1 MDDKFPELGSLD
13 TPPADLYP
21 VTVYQPQEL
30 ESISRALSA
39 SKGNEPLQEKFL
51 QSIANEIAVDNED
64 DTNYSTF
71 EGLID
76 GSATVYQHPGLFPGL
91 EPRQIKRILSGL
103 SEDAG
108 DEDFNRNNAVEN
120 VIRLFARDNKNE
132 PLFRGNEKLGEA
144 LTRGLVKG
152 AGNAATFLAAAK
164 ATNAGLQAF
173 PLTAVPVTP
182 LQAGIRIFGP
192 PAVGLGA
199 VVLGSGATDDLADTV
214 AGRESLLI
222 PGSDFYYNVVEKI
235 GEDGPFVFAP
245 LGAGARGLG
254 AKALME
260 RTVPREF
267 SKGLLGRDPGLLK
280 GLEAF
285 KRQTYFVDPPLK
297 MMNYQFKRAQRGK
310 RPVLSTRSLRATA
323 GAEQIIERMR
333 RELKNPVVLSSEA
346 GALTVGALA
355 SEAAKDEGASFGMQ
369 VVAELGG
376 NVLGGVLLDTFSR
389 RLVPLAAK
397 LAELN
402 RIRKDMGGIKP
413 ALKETFRG
421 RQAQN
426 EQRVANFVWD
436 FLSRYGDDPNQILK
450 DIESGKLDE
459 AVNAYERANPGSSIN
474 VSTAMK
480 TSSPAM
486 LALQKAV
493 ADSIGGAGGSFR
505 ENSVKMADGV
515 RLYLRAMYATGD
527 PTAVSTAAEAA
538 RDIFETS
545 IQNNIDRTAA
555 QVTAAFLRVAG
566 KNSVDEL
573 SDIQMS
579 DLGNDIFKAVSEAKA
594 KVDAGRRRLY
604 ANVPENLVVR
614 EFKNPEGEPV
624 DVPNVV
630 SVWDEVKNPDLE
642 FSNRNL
648 VQELRT
654 LIDYSKDRAQK
665 MGLDF
670 DVGDDL
676 NPDVSTFRKIYDDY
690 RGTDTQ
696 TQFDYYVSKLGKK
709 YNLDDP
715 SPASL
720 TELSSLIRDINRR
733 NPEGGEDLSAL
744 LTAKRDEL
752 VSLRRSADK
761 KADTEPFEGITH
773 NSLDKIRS
781 TALDLAANTKDAA
794 TRKAANDFAAAA
806 LADMNSL
813 PPGSNFELDMAR
825 RYTAAANDAFERTF
839 AGEVLESSRAKG
851 LKIDPENDLGKRIFS
866 AGSVRSRNLADIGKF
881 SATQYLTTM
890 FTGVPGRGQELA
902 ADFIEAST
910 NPKSKVLDLVE
921 ARKWLDENKN
931 ELEALPG
938 YVFREVKKGKDTYL
952 EAVTGG
958 TLYENLADTL
968 EDSTTLRG
976 SLENVLRQIR
986 VEAVAVSAGDPDSIQ
1001 GLSPKAI
1008 RDWLAKDSNREI
1020 LAAYPK
1026 LKDDL
1031 EKFADGNES
1040 VLSLFIKN
1048 KKRRED
1054 ELKARKQGFSFY
1066 QLLPE
1071 KNESP
1076 VKVISDA
1083 IKSQS
1088 NPLGKLDE
1096 AWQVVD
1102 KAPKS
1107 WVNKIN
1113 GEIYRKDDAV
1123 EGFKSTVL
1131 DAVLLNAG
1139 STEKDFNALNAY
1151 RTLFAPMQYAKGR
1164 KSLADWLVDKNIYS
1178 ADEVKNVEEFMSR
1191 AAELQNAIFAGNPGD
1206 VDELINKMGAGA
1218 ELIVSV
1224 LGATSATRLQ
1234 RMVTDD
1240 TSASLIIASRGAQS
1254 FRNAYSKLVSDAP
1267 SVLKMDILK
1276 KALEEPDFMAK
1287 LLRQGKT
1294 EQEKNRV
1301 MGSIARTLVLDGYL
1315 LPAARRGVLYP
1326 VAGAAGESEIDL
1338 NLGSEAAAA
1347 EMPPERPPARTPARS
1362 VRPVEPI
1369 TAPAGPYR
1377 PQALAPRP
1385 AAPAPMTGAANPEQR
1400 ARMQQLF
1407 PGDTM
1412 MTGIGSL

>member
-1 MDDKFPELGSLD
+1 MDDKSPELESPELESPELESPELGSAA
-13 TPPADLYP
+13 TPPDNLYP
-21 VTVYQPQEL
+21 VSVYSEKEL
-30 ESISRALSA
+30 ESVSRALNA
-39 SKGNEPLQEKFL
+39 GKGSNTLQEKFL

-76 GSATVYQHPGLFPGL
+76 GSATVYQHPGLFPEL

-103 SEDAG
+103 PEDAG
-108 DEDFNRNNAVEN
+108 DEDFNRNTAVES
-120 VIRLFARDNKNE
+120 VIRLFARNNKDE
-132 PLFRGNEKLGEA
+132 PLFRGNERLGEA
-144 LTRGLVKG
+144 LGRGLVKG
-152 AGNAATFLAAAK
+152 TSNVALFLAYAK
-164 ATNAGLQAF
+164 AANAGLQAF
-173 PLTAVPVTP
+173 PGTAVPVTP
-182 LQAGIRIFGP
+182 LQALVRIFGP
-192 PAVGLGA
+192 PTVGLGA
-199 VVLGSGATDDLADTV
+199 VVLGSGATDDLTDAV
-214 AGRESLLI
+214 AGQKSLLI
-222 PGSDFYYNVVEKI
+222 PGSDFYYNAVEKI
-235 GEDGPFVFAP
+235 GEDVPFVFVP
-245 LGAGARGLG
+245 LGAGPRGLG
-254 AKALME
+254 ARALME

-285 KRQTYFVDPPLK
+285 KRQTYFVDPLK
-297 MMNYQFKRAQRGK
+297 RSQGGK

-323 GAEQIIERMR
+323 GAEQIVERMR
-333 RELKNPVVLSSEA
+333 RELKNPVVLASEA

-355 SEAAKDEGASFGMQ
+355 SESAKDEGASFGMQ

-376 NVLGGVLLDTFSR
+376 NVLGGVLLDTFAR
-389 RLVPLAAK
+389 RLVPLGAK
-397 LAELN
+397 ALELN
-402 RIRKDMGGIKP
+402 RIRKDMGGIRP

-426 EQRVANFVWD
+426 EQRVGNFVWD

-459 AVNAYERANPGSSIN
+459 AVNAYERANPGSSIA
-474 VSTAMK
+474 VKTAMK

-527 PTAVSTAAEAA
+527 PTAVSTAADAA

-579 DLGNDIFKAVSEAKA
+579 DLGNDIFKAVSEAKD

-614 EFKNPEGEPV
+614 EFKNPEGEPI

-630 SVWDEVKNPDLE
+630 SVWDEIKDPDLE

-648 VQELRT
+648 VRELST
-654 LIDYSKDRAQK
+654 IIDYSRSRAKK
-665 MGLDF
+665 MGLGF

-676 NPDVSTFRKIYDDY
+676 NPDVATFRKTYDDY
-690 RGTDTQ
+690 RGTDAQ
-696 TQFDYYVSKLGKK
+696 TRFDRYVNK

-715 SPASL
+715 SPKTL
-720 TELSSLIRDINRR
+720 TKLSGLIRDINRR
-733 NPEGGEDLSAL
+733 NMEGGEDLSAL

-752 VSLRRSADK
+752 VSLRRSANK
-761 KADTEPFEGITH
+761 TADTEPFEGITH

-781 TALDLAANTKDAA
+781 TALDLAANTKDSA
-794 TRKAANDFAAAA
+794 TRRMANKFAAAA

-813 PPGSNFELDMAR
+813 PAGSNFELDMAR
-825 RYTAAANDAFERTF
+825 KYTAAANDAFERTF
-839 AGEVLESSRAKG
+839 AGEVLENSRAKG

-921 ARKWLDENKN
+921 ARRWLDKNKN

-938 YVFREVKKGKDTYL
+938 YVFRENKNGL

-958 TLYENLADTL
+958 TLYENLSDTL

-986 VEAVAVSAGDPDSIQ
+986 VEALAVSPGDPGSIQ

-1008 RDWLAKDSNREI
+1008 QNWLAKDSSREI

-1031 EKFADGNES
+1031 EKFAGGDES
-1040 VLSLFIKN
+1040 ILPLFFKN

-1054 ELKARKQGFSFY
+1054 ELKARQQGFSYY

-1096 AWQVVD
+1096 AWGVVD

-1113 GEIYRKDDAV
+1113 GDIYRKKDAV

-1224 LGATSATRLQ
+1224 LGASSATRLQ

-1240 TSASLIIASRGAQS
+1240 TSASLIVASRGAKS

-1287 LLRQGKT
+1287 LLRKGKT

-1301 MGSIARTLVLDGYL
+1301 MGSIARELVLDGYVI
-1315 LPAARRGVLYP
+1315 PAARRGVLYP
-1326 VAGAAGESEIDL
+1326 GASEAGESEIDL
-1338 NLGSEAAAA
+1338 NPVSEAAAA
-1347 EMPPERPPARTPARS
+1347 EMPPARPPARP

-1369 TAPAGPYR
+1369 TAPVGPYR
-1377 PQALAPRP
+1377 PPATAPRP
-1385 AAPAPMTGAANPEQR
+1385 AAPAPITGAANPQQR

>member
-1 MDDKFPELGSLD
+1 MNAGKGSN
-13 TPPADLYP
+13 T
-21 VTVYQPQEL
+21 
-30 ESISRALSA
+30 
-39 SKGNEPLQEKFL
+39 LQEKFL

-64 DTNYSTF
+64 DTNFSTF

-76 GSATVYQHPGLFPGL
+76 GSATVYQHPGLFPEL

-103 SEDAG
+103 PEDAG
-108 DEDFNRNNAVEN
+108 DEDFNRNTAVES
-120 VIRLFARDNKNE
+120 VIRLFARNNKDE
-132 PLFRGNEKLGEA
+132 PLFRGNERLGEA
-144 LTRGLVKG
+144 LGRGLVKG
-152 AGNAATFLAAAK
+152 TSNVALFLGAAQAA
-164 ATNAGLQAF
+164 NAGLQAF
-173 PLTAVPVTP
+173 PGTAVPVTP
-182 LQAGIRIFGP
+182 LQALVRIVGP

-199 VVLGSGATDDLADTV
+199 VVLGSGATDDLTDTV
-214 AGRESLLI
+214 AGRKSLLI
-222 PGSDFYYNVVEKI
+222 PGSDFYYNAVETI
-235 GEDGPFVFAP
+235 GEDVPFVFAP
-245 LGAGARGLG
+245 LGASGRGLG
-254 AKALME
+254 ATALMK

-267 SKGLLGRDPGLLK
+267 STALLGKNPGLLK
-280 GLEAF
+280 GLDAF
-285 KRQTYFVDPPLK
+285 KRQTYYVDPLK
-297 MMNYQFKRAQRGK
+297 RSQGGRRAVK
-310 RPVLSTRSLRATA
+310 ATVALKATA
-323 GAEQIIERMR
+323 GAENIIKRMR
-333 RELKNPVVLSSEA
+333 KELSRPVVLASEA

-355 SEAAKDEGASFGMQ
+355 LESARDEGASFAME
-369 VVAELGG
+369 VVAGMGG
-376 NVLGGVLLDTFSR
+376 SVVGGVLLDTFAR
-389 RLVPLAAK
+389 RLMPLAAK
-397 LAELN
+397 ARELN
-402 RIRKDMGGIKP
+402 RARKDMGGTRAAI
-413 ALKETFRG
+413 AETFRG

-426 EQRVANFVWD
+426 EQRVGNFVWD

-459 AVNAYERANPGSSIN
+459 AVNAYERANPGSSIA

-486 LALQKAV
+486 LALQKGV
-493 ADSIGGAGGSFR
+493 ADSVGGAGGAFKA
-505 ENSVKMADGV
+505 NSIKMADGV

-545 IQNNIDRTAA
+545 IQNNIDRSAA

-604 ANVPENLVVR
+604 ADVPENLVVR
-614 EFKNPEGEPV
+614 EFKNPEGAPI

-642 FSNRNL
+642 YSNKTL
-648 VQELRT
+648 IQELST
-654 LIDYSKDRAQK
+654 LIGYSKSRAER
-665 MGLDF
+665 MGLAF
-670 DVGDDL
+670 DVADDL
-676 NPDVSTFRKIYDDY
+676 NPDVSTFKKTYDEY
-690 RGTDTQ
+690 RGTTAQ
-696 TQFDYYVSKLGKK
+696 AKFDIYAKK
-709 YNLDDP
+709 HGLDEPSGENLR
-715 SPASL
+715 
-720 TELSSLIRDINRR
+720 TLSTLIRNVTLR
-733 NPEGGEDLSAL
+733 NPEGVGNLSPEEVANLSDLL
-744 LTAKRDEL
+744 IAKRNEL

-781 TALDLAANTKDAA
+781 TALDLAANTKDSA
-794 TRKAANDFAAAA
+794 TRKAANKFAAAA

-825 RYTAAANDAFERTF
+825 KYTKAANDAFERTF
-839 AGEVLESSRAKG
+839 AGEVLESSRATG
-851 LKIDPENDLGKRIFS
+851 LRIDPENDLGKRIFS

-910 NPKSKVLDLVE
+910 NSKSKVLDLVE
-921 ARKWLDENKN
+921 ARKWLGENKN

-938 YVFREVKKGKDTYL
+938 YAFKETENGL
-952 EAVTGG
+952 MAVTGG
-958 TLYENLADTL
+958 NLYKNLSDTL

-986 VEAVAVSAGDPDSIQ
+986 VEALAVSPGDPGSIQ

-1008 RDWLAKDSNREI
+1008 QKWLAKDSSREI

-1031 EKFADGNES
+1031 EKFAGGDES
-1040 VLSLFIKN
+1040 ILPLFIKN

-1054 ELKARKQGFSFY
+1054 ELKARQQGFSFY

-1096 AWQVVD
+1096 AWGVVD

-1107 WVNKIN
+1107 WLNKIDRA
-1113 GEIYRKDDAV
+1113 IYHKKDAV

-1151 RTLFAPMQYAKGR
+1151 RTLFAPMQYAEGR
-1164 KSLADWLVDKNIYS
+1164 KSLADWLVDKSIYS
-1178 ADEVKNVEEFMSR
+1178 ADEIKNVEEFMSR
-1191 AAELQNAIFAGNPGD
+1191 AAELQQSIFAGNSGD

-1218 ELIVSV
+1218 EIIVSV
-1224 LGATSATRLQ
+1224 LGASSATKMQ

-1240 TSASLIIASRGAQS
+1240 TSASLIVASRGATA

-1294 EQEKNRV
+1294 EQEKNRI
-1301 MGSIARTLVLDGYL
+1301 MGSIAQSLILDGYVI
-1315 LPAARRGVLYP
+1315 PAARRGVLYP
-1326 VAGAAGESEIDL
+1326 AAGAAGESEIDF
-1338 NLGSEAAAA
+1338 NLVSEAAAA
-1347 EMPPERPPARTPARS
+1347 EMPPERPPARPPARPPERPPARP
-1362 VRPVEPI
+1362 VRPVEP
-1369 TAPAGPYR
+1369 TMAPAAGPYR
-1377 PQALAPRP
+1377 PPATAPRP
-1385 AAPAPMTGAANPEQR
+1385 AAPAPITGAANPEQR
-1400 ARMQQLF
+1400 ALMQQLF
-1407 PGDTM
+1407 PGDAY

>member
-30 ESISRALSA
+30 ESISRALNA
-39 SKGNEPLQEKFL
+39 GKGSNTLQEKFL

-103 SEDAG
+103 PEDAG

-152 AGNAATFLAAAK
+152 AGNTATFLAAAK
-164 ATNAGLQAF
+164 AANAGFQAF
-173 PLTAVPVTP
+173 PPTAVPVTP
-182 LQAGIRIFGP
+182 VQAAVRIFGP
-192 PAVGLGA
+192 PVVGLGA
-199 VVLGSGATDDLADTV
+199 VVLGSGATDDLTDIV

-222 PGSDFYYNVVEKI
+222 PGSDFYYNAVKKI
-235 GEDGPFVFAP
+235 GEDVPFVFAP
-245 LGAGARGLG
+245 LGAGTRGLG

-267 SKGLLGRDPGLLK
+267 SKGLFGRDPGLLK

-285 KRQTYFVDPPLK
+285 KRQTYFVDPLK
-297 MMNYQFKRAQRGK
+297 RSQGGQR
-310 RPVLSTRSLRATA
+310 PILSTRSLRATA
-323 GAEQIIERMR
+323 GAEDIIERMR
-333 RELKNPVVLSSEA
+333 RELKSPVVLAAEA
-346 GALTVGALA
+346 GALTGGALA
-355 SEAAKDEGASFGMQ
+355 SEAAKDEGASFGMEL
-369 VVAELGG
+369 VAEMGG
-376 NVLGGVLLDTFSR
+376 NVLGGVLLDTFAR
-389 RLVPLAAK
+389 RLVPLGAK
-397 LAELN
+397 ALELN
-402 RIRKDMGGIKP
+402 RIRKDMGGIRP
-413 ALKETFRG
+413 ALRETFRG

-450 DIESGKLDE
+450 DIESGKLNE
-459 AVNAYERANPGSSIN
+459 AVDAYERANPGSSID
-474 VSTAMK
+474 VLTAMK

-493 ADSIGGAGGSFR
+493 ADSIGGAGGSFK

-566 KNSVDEL
+566 KNSVNEL

-614 EFKNPEGEPV
+614 EFKNPEGEPI
-624 DVPNVV
+624 DEPNVV
-630 SVWDEVKNPDLE
+630 SVWDEIKDPDLE

-676 NPDVSTFRKIYDDY
+676 NPDVATFRKTYDDY

-696 TQFDYYVSKLGKK
+696 TQFDFYADQ

-715 SPASL
+715 SPETL
-720 TELSSLIRDINRR
+720 TKLSGLIRDINRR

-761 KADTEPFEGITH
+761 KTDTEPFEGITH

-781 TALDLAANTKDAA
+781 TAMDLAANTKDAA
-794 TRKAANDFAAAA
+794 TRRMANKFAAAA

-825 RYTAAANDAFERTF
+825 KYTAAANDAFERTF
-839 AGEVLESSRAKG
+839 AGKVLESSRKTG
-851 LKIDPENDLGKRIFS
+851 LKIDPEVLGQRIFS

-890 FTGVPGRGQELA
+890 FTGVPARGQELA
-902 ADFIEAST
+902 ADFIEQST
-910 NPKSKVLDLVE
+910 DLDSKVLDLVK
-921 ARKWLDENKN
+921 AREWLESKQD

-938 YVFREVKKGKDTYL
+938 YVFKETEDGLV
-952 EAVTGG
+952 AITGG
-958 TLYENLADTL
+958 NLYENLADTL

-986 VEAVAVSAGDPDSIQ
+986 VEALAVSPDDPGSIQ

-1008 RDWLAKDSNREI
+1008 QNWLAKDSSREI

-1031 EKFADGNES
+1031 EKFAGGDES
-1040 VLSLFIKN
+1040 ILSLFIKN

-1088 NPLGKLDE
+1088 NPLEKLDE

-1107 WVNKIN
+1107 WLNKIN
-1113 GEIYRKDDAV
+1113 RTIYHKEDAV
-1123 EGFKSTVL
+1123 KGFKSTVL

-1218 ELIVSV
+1218 EIIVSV

-1294 EQEKNRV
+1294 EKEKNRV
-1301 MGSIARTLVLDGYL
+1301 RGSIARTLVLDGYL
-1315 LPAARRGVLYP
+1315 LPAARRGVLFP
-1326 VAGAAGESEIDL
+1326 VAGAAGESEIDF
-1338 NLGSEAAAA
+1338 NPVSKAAAA
-1347 EMPPERPPARTPARS
+1347 EMPPEGPPARTPARP

-1377 PQALAPRP
+1377 PPATAPRP
-1385 AAPAPMTGAANPEQR
+1385 AAPAPLTGAANPEQR

>member
-1 MDDKFPELGSLD
+1 MADKSPEVESPEVESAA
-13 TPPADLYP
+13 TPPANLYP

-30 ESISRALSA
+30 ELISRVLSA

-51 QSIANEIAVDNED
+51 KSIANEIAVDNED
-64 DTNYSTF
+64 DTNYSTL

-91 EPRQIKRILSGL
+91 DARQIRRILSRLPEG
-103 SEDAG
+103 AG
-108 DEDFNRNNAVEN
+108 DENFNRNTAVESA
-120 VIRLFARDNKNE
+120 VRLFARNDKNE
-132 PLFRGNEKLGEA
+132 PLVRGNERLGEA
-144 LTRGLVKG
+144 LKIGVTKG
-152 AGNAATFLAAAK
+152 AGNLALFLGAAK
-164 ATNAGLQAF
+164 AANAGFQAF
-173 PLTAVPVTP
+173 PGTAVPVTP
-182 LQAGIRIFGP
+182 VQAGIRILGP
-192 PAVGLGA
+192 PIVGLGA
-199 VVLGSGATDDLADTV
+199 VVLGSGTTDDLTYTV
-214 AGRESLLI
+214 AGPKSSLI
-222 PGSDFYYNVVEKI
+222 PGSDFYYNSVEKI

-280 GLEAF
+280 GLDAF
-285 KRQTYFVDPPLK
+285 KRQTYFVDPLK
-297 MMNYQFKRAQRGK
+297 RSQGGK

-323 GAEQIIERMR
+323 GAEQLVERMR
-333 RELKNPVVLSSEA
+333 RELKNPVVLASEA

-376 NVLGGVLLDTFSR
+376 NVLGGVLLDTFAR
-389 RLVPLAAK
+389 RLVPLGAK
-397 LAELN
+397 ALELN
-402 RIRKDMGGIKP
+402 RIRKDMGGIRP

-450 DIESGKLDE
+450 DVESGKLNE
-459 AVNAYERANPGSSIN
+459 AVDAYERANPGSRID

-493 ADSIGGAGGSFR
+493 ADSIGGAGGSFK

-604 ANVPENLVVR
+604 ANVPENLVIR

-630 SVWDEVKNPDLE
+630 SVWDEIKDPDLE

-665 MGLDF
+665 MGRDF
-670 DVGDDL
+670 DVDDDL
-676 NPDVSTFRKIYDDY
+676 NPDVSTFRKTYDDY

-696 TQFDYYVSKLGKK
+696 TQFDYYVKE

-715 SPASL
+715 SPATL
-720 TELSSLIRDINRR
+720 TKLSGLIRDINRR
-733 NPEGGEDLSAL
+733 NQEGGEDLSAL

-752 VSLRRSADK
+752 VSLRRSANK

-773 NSLDKIRS
+773 NSLNKIRS

-794 TRKAANDFAAAA
+794 TRRMANKFAAAA

-825 RYTAAANDAFERTF
+825 KYTAAANDAFERTF
-839 AGEVLESSRAKG
+839 AGKVLESNRKTG
-851 LKIDPENDLGKRIFS
+851 LKIDPEVLGQRIFS

-890 FTGVPGRGQELA
+890 FTGAPGRGQELA
-902 ADFIEAST
+902 ADFIEEST
-910 NPKSKVLDLVE
+910 DLDSKVLDLVK
-921 ARKWLDENKN
+921 ARKWLESKKN

-938 YVFREVKKGKDTYL
+938 YVFKETEDGL

-958 TLYENLADTL
+958 NLYENLVDTL

-986 VEAVAVSAGDPDSIQ
+986 VEALAVSPGDPGSIQ

-1008 RDWLAKDSNREI
+1008 QNWLAKDSSREI

-1031 EKFADGNES
+1031 EKFAGGDES
-1040 VLSLFIKN
+1040 ILSLFIKN

-1054 ELKARKQGFSFY
+1054 EVKARQQGFSFY

-1088 NPLGKLDE
+1088 NPLEKLDE

-1102 KAPKS
+1102 KAPKM
-1107 WVNKIN
+1107 WLNKIN
-1113 GEIYRKDDAV
+1113 RTIYHKEDAV

-1224 LGATSATRLQ
+1224 LGASSATRLQ

-1240 TSASLIIASRGAQS
+1240 TSASLIVASRGAKS

-1287 LLRQGKT
+1287 LLRKGKT

-1301 MGSIARTLVLDGYL
+1301 MGSIARELVLDGYL
-1315 LPAARRGVLYP
+1315 IPAARRGVLLP
-1326 VAGAAGESEIDL
+1326 AAGAAGESEIDL
-1338 NLGSEAAAA
+1338 NPVSKAAAA
-1347 EMPPERPPARTPARS
+1347 EMPPERPPARP

-1369 TAPAGPYR
+1369 TAPVGPYR
-1377 PQALAPRP
+1377 PPATAPRP
-1385 AAPAPMTGAANPEQR
+1385 AAPAPITGAANPQQR